1 MLYMQEVNNN
11 NNNNTNSL
19 DRARIEKEN
28 FSNVDSKDHGDDIIA
43 MANTETQEY
52 TNVSEQKN
60 WQIEEKLS
68 AVFEEAKSKLDSI
81 DIRAKNEKKQVIVQL
96 AKDLE
101 GKVPTHTISI
111 EIVNQLRGRVSE
123 RFIHECLD
131 EKYKQK
137 YRAENARKRRN
148 KEEEKGNQE
157 NNLAALPL
165 LNRETKRKIMTIID
179 KLMTIIDKQ
188 GGLEVVDD
196 EKSQNQQASDNVVR
210 DAHITS
216 AKARYLQLAVKQERE
231 NSQPEDLVKPNY
243 QENQDIKFDRDET
256 KCSEQINQQDNQEWS
271 KTKIFELK
279 GNAIPL
285 KITVNSVKRE
295 IVSIEIDFECI
306 KNKKKECRER
316 YQQYQY
322 QQ

>member
-1 MLYMQEVNNN
+1 
-11 NNNNTNSL
+11 
-19 DRARIEKEN
+19 
-28 FSNVDSKDHGDDIIA
+28 

-52 TNVSEQKN
+52 TNNVSQQKN
-60 WQIEEKLS
+60 WQIEEELS

-81 DIRAKNEKKQVIVQL
+81 NIRAKNEKKQVIVQL

-131 EKYKQK
+131 DKYKQK
-137 YRAENARKRRN
+137 YRAENAKKRRN

-157 NNLAALPL
+157 KNLAALPL
-165 LNRETKRKIMTIID
+165 LNRETKRKIMI
-179 KLMTIIDKQ
+179 IIDKQ
-188 GGLEVVDD
+188 GRLEVVDD
-196 EKSQNQQASDNVVR
+196 EKSQNQQASDNVVE

-216 AKARYLQLAVKQERE
+216 AKARSLQLAVKQERE

-256 KCSEQINQQDNQEWS
+256 
-271 KTKIFELK
+271 
-279 GNAIPL
+279 IPL

-295 IVSIEIDFECI
+295 IVSIEIDSEYI
-306 KNKKKECRER
+306 KNKKRECRE
-316 YQQYQY
+316 
-322 QQ
+322 

>member
-1 MLYMQEVNNN
+1 
-11 NNNNTNSL
+11 
-19 DRARIEKEN
+19 
-28 FSNVDSKDHGDDIIA
+28 
-43 MANTETQEY
+43 
-52 TNVSEQKN
+52 
-60 WQIEEKLS
+60 
-68 AVFEEAKSKLDSI
+68 
-81 DIRAKNEKKQVIVQL
+81 L

-101 GKVPTHTISI
+101 GNVPTHTISI

-131 EKYKQK
+131 DKQK
-137 YRAENARKRRN
+137 YRAENAKKRRN

-157 NNLAALPL
+157 KNLAALPL
-165 LNRETKRKIMTIID
+165 LNRETKRKIMI
-179 KLMTIIDKQ
+179 IIDKQ
-188 GGLEVVDD
+188 GRLEVVDD
-196 EKSQNQQASDNVVR
+196 EKSQNQQASDNVVE

-216 AKARYLQLAVKQERE
+216 AKARSLQLAVKQERE

-243 QENQDIKFDRDET
+243 QESQDIKFDRDET
-256 KCSEQINQQDNQEWS
+256 KCPEQINQQDYQEWS

-295 IVSIEIDFECI
+295 IVSIEIDFEYI
-306 KNKKKECRER
+306 KNKKRECRER

>member
-1 MLYMQEVNNN
+1 VQEVNNN
-11 NNNNTNSL
+11 NNTNTL
-19 DRARIEKEN
+19 DRVRIEKGN
-28 FSNVDSKDHGDDIIA
+28 FSSVDSKDQGDDIIA
-43 MANTETQEY
+43 MANTETQQY
-52 TNVSEQKN
+52 TNNVSQQKN
-60 WQIEEKLS
+60 WEIEEELS

-101 GKVPTHTISI
+101 GKVPTDTISI

-131 EKYKQK
+131 DKYKQK
-137 YRAENARKRRN
+137 YRAENAKKRRN

-157 NNLAALPL
+157 KNLAAVAL
-165 LNRETKRKIMTIID
+165 LNRETKRKIMI
-179 KLMTIIDKQ
+179 IIDKQ
-188 GGLEVVDD
+188 GRLEVVDD
-196 EKSQNQQASDNVVR
+196 EKSQNQQASDNVVE

-216 AKARYLQLAVKQERE
+216 AKARSLQLAVKQERE

-256 KCSEQINQQDNQEWS
+256 KCPEQINQQDYQEWS

-295 IVSIEIDFECI
+295 IVSIEIDLEYI
-306 KNKKKECRER
+306 KNKKRESRER